1 MDIETIY
8 SKLPIILQNLACSVE
23 GYRLQRRRYDQ
34 AYNDT
39 YQSIENN
46 PILSIDTLRSLQEQ
60 RLSAFLLKAKQ
71 TAYWKD
77 KLPTDELIIS
87 DPRAILV
94 GLPILSKFEVKS
106 AVSSISNDSESEV
119 ISAHTSG
126 TTGSGLI
133 FPVTKEAEHEQLGVW
148 WRYRSW
154 HGVDPN
160 SWCGYFAGRSI
171 VPISQ
176 KKPPYWRRNVPGR
189 QLMFSG
195 YHLSEDTVVHYI
207 DALNHYQPPWLHGYP
222 SMLSVIAQLIIDK
235 KIVLEYRPKVITVGA
250 ESLFDYQRE
259 LIKNAF
265 DCPVRQHY
273 GMAEGVA
280 NISECVQGNF
290 HVDEDFSLVE
300 FIPTDFDSKTYKII
314 GTNWSNPA
322 FPLIRYDTGDL
333 AVIESGECEC
343 CLNGRVVSSIEG
355 RVEDFVTL
363 PNGVKLGRLDHIFKD
378 VVDIKEAQIY
388 QQSLEKI
395 IIRLVKGNN
404 FSAST
409 ESRILQEARQRI
421 GNQANI
427 RIEILP
433 EIEKTSRGKLKFVVS
448 DI

>member
-1 MDIETIY
+1 MNKELIY
-8 SKLPIILQNLACSVE
+8 SKLPILLQNLACSTE
-23 GYRLQRRRYDQ
+23 GYRLQRRRYNQ
-34 AYNDT
+34 AYKLT
-39 YQSIENN
+39 YQSLEKN
-46 PILSIDTLRSLQEQ
+46 PILSIDELSNLQEH

-71 TAYWKD
+71 TTYWKN

-87 DPRAILV
+87 DPRTILN

-106 AVSSISNDSESEV
+106 AVSDITNHSITEI

-133 FPVTKEAEHEQLGVW
+133 FPVTNNAEQEQFGVW
-148 WRYRSW
+148 WRYRNW
-154 HGVDPN
+154 HGVDQN

-171 VPISQ
+171 VPINQ
-176 KKPPYWRRNVPGR
+176 NKPPYWRHNIPGK

-195 YHLSEDTVVHYI
+195 YHLSEDTVAHYI
-207 DALNHYQPPWLHGYP
+207 DALNHYQPSWLHGYP
-222 SMLSVIAQLIIDK
+222 SILSVISQLIIDK
-235 KIVLEYRPKVITVGA
+235 KLILQYRPNVITVGA
-250 ESLFDYQRE
+250 ESLLNYQRE
-259 LIKNAF
+259 LIKKAF

-280 NISECVQGNF
+280 NISECTQGNF

-300 FIPTDFDSKTYKII
+300 FIQTDFDSKTYKII

-333 AVIESGECEC
+333 AVIESGECKC
-343 CLNGRVVSSIEG
+343 SLNGRIVSSIEG

-388 QQSLEKI
+388 QKSIDKI
-395 IIRLVKGNN
+395 TIRLVKGNN

-409 ESRILQEARQRI
+409 ESRILHEARQRI
-421 GNQANI
+421 GNQVDI
-427 RIEILP
+427 TIEFLP
-433 EIEKTSRGKLKFVVS
+433 EIEKTPRGKLKFVVS